1 MDWDRLTARWPLVRD
16 VTIVVTA
23 LGLIVYEAAFY
34 DGQERPT
41 LLLLYTG
48 MLGLPAFLRA
58 DARRSNGQPQSPPPE
73 AREVE
78 P

>member
-1 MDWDRLTARWPLVRD
+1 MERLTAAWPLIRD
-16 VTIVVTA
+16 IAIVATA
-23 LGLIVYEAAFY
+23 LLLIIFEAVFR
-34 DGQERPT
+34 DGPERPT

-58 DARRSNGQPQSPPPE
+58 DQRRSNGQPSEPPP
-73 AREVE
+73 AEVD

>member
-1 MDWDRLTARWPLVRD
+1 MDRLTTAWPLIRD
-16 VTIVVTA
+16 IAIVTTA
-23 LGLIVYEAAFY
+23 LLLIVFEAVFRE
-34 DGQERPT
+34 GPERPT

-58 DARRSNGQPQSPPPE
+58 DQKRSSNGQPSEPGP
-73 AREVE
+73 AEVD